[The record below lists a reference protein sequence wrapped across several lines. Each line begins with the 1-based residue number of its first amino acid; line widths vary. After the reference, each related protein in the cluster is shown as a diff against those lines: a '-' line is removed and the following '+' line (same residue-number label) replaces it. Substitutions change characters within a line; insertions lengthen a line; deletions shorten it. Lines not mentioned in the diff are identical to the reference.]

1 MSATGVGGPDP
12 DGGHPPGTVY
22 LGWCT
27 AADSGHVLLQLPGPP
42 QDVVRRTVEEA
53 IETLASLLAGGGT
66 AGAPEGDPARS

>member
-27 AADSGHVLLQLPGPP
+27 AADSGHVLLQVPGPP

-53 IETLASLLAGGGT
+53 IRALVDLLPDEGPGG
-66 AGAPEGDPARS
+66 EDSRS